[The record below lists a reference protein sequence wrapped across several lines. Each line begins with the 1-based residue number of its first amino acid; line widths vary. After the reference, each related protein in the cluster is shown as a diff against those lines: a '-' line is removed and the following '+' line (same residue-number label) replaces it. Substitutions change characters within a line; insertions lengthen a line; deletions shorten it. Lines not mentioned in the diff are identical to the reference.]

1 MLAPPTYPEWLPP
14 TVEDEVERILLSGHG
29 DEALVLRLATDK
41 RMRFVWRELSKHNT
55 QAHPQLSEAW
65 AIMKKVDVEL
75 PQDDPDALTL
85 FFWCAYTIAS
95 LRLSASRVSRADLPR
110 SEYELVAAQLR
121 SSAATLRRLNFQH
134 SRDLDFADRYTA
146 QIEHVAIFCDTVT
159 GLFTRL
165 KAVQTPLVVK
175 RNYGS
180 RQARGYVRML
190 AIEAR
195 KLFAK
200 PALYRTLATVA
211 SVALM
216 KEIAATQVR
225 KWCDSLDDDA

>member
-1 MLAPPTYPEWLPP
+1 MET
-14 TVEDEVERILLSGHG
+14 
-29 DEALVLRLATDK
+29 
-41 RMRFVWRELSKHNT
+41 
-55 QAHPQLSEAW
+55 
-65 AIMKKVDVEL
+65 
-75 PQDDPDALTL
+75 
-85 FFWCAYTIAS
+85 
-95 LRLSASRVSRADLPR
+95 
-110 SEYELVAAQLR
+110 
-121 SSAATLRRLNFQH
+121 NFQH

-216 KEIAATQVR
+216 KEIAAKSRSANGATHWMMMLRVPPCHAKAR
-225 KWCDSLDDDA
+225 